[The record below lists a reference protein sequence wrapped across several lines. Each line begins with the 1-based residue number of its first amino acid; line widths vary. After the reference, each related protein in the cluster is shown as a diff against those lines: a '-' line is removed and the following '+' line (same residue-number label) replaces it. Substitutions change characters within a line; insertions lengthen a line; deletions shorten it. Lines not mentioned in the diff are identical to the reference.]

1 MQSATAAISKNY
13 QQSLLPYAFFLLM
26 HATVM
31 ELCTAGDLAKL
42 LKAREGKPLPEQ
54 HILFLFVQICLA
66 LQYTHEAGVL
76 HRDLK
81 AGNCMLTTPA
91 SSSHSSSSSIQS
103 DYANMPLL
111 KLGDFGV
118 AKVSSAVPA
127 ATVAAAFKDVAKPSM
142 HHTP

>member
-1 MQSATAAISKNY
+1 
-13 QQSLLPYAFFLLM
+13 
-26 HATVM
+26 M

-42 LKAREGKPLPEQ
+42 LKGRAGQLLPEQ
-54 HILFLFVQICLA
+54 HVMFLFVQICLA

-91 SSSHSSSSSIQS
+91 SSSQSNSSLQA

-118 AKVSSAVPA
+118 AKVN
-127 ATVAAAFKDVAKPSM
+127 
-142 HHTP
+142 

>member
-1 MQSATAAISKNY
+1 
-13 QQSLLPYAFFLLM
+13 
-26 HATVM
+26 M

-42 LKAREGKPLPEQ
+42 LKARGGQLLPE
-54 HILFLFVQICLA
+54 HRIMFLFVQICLA

-91 SSSHSSSSSIQS
+91 STSQSSSSIQA

-118 AKVSSAVPA
+118 AKVG
-127 ATVAAAFKDVAKPSM
+127 
-142 HHTP
+142 

>member
-1 MQSATAAISKNY
+1 M
-13 QQSLLPYAFFLLM
+13 
-26 HATVM
+26 
-31 ELCTAGDLAKL
+31 
-42 LKAREGKPLPEQ
+42 
-54 HILFLFVQICLA
+54 FLFVQICLA

-91 SSSHSSSSSIQS
+91 STSQSSSSSIQA

-118 AKVSSAVPA
+118 AKVGWTSAA
-127 ATVAAAFKDVAKPSM
+127 GAAASAAS
-142 HHTP
+142 